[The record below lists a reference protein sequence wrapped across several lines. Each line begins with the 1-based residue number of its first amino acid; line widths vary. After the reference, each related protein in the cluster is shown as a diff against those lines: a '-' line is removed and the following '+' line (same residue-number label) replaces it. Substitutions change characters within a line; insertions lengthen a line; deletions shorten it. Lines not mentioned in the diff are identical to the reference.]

1 MQEQNYHK
9 QKIRLSTWSTLLQ
22 NTGRHRKYFI
32 MILACGMAMGFA
44 NVFASLVNMYIIDHF
59 LTTMQLQGF
68 VPIAILVVLVQLL
81 YALTAFGFGSGAGR
95 LEAHLTA
102 DVRFRCFKKLQ
113 TMSFSYFDKT
123 SVGHLL
129 SRLTND
135 VGRTME
141 TISWSSSGI
150 GFGIMSITASII
162 CMFLVNVKLAVILV
176 LAIPPLAVV
185 SVVFQKQI
193 LKHQRESRRLN
204 SMITSAFNEGITG
217 ASTTKVLVRETQNFR
232 EFTET
237 NNALKQ
243 ASYRAAAVS
252 ALYLPVASL
261 LISFA
266 TAVVL
271 YQGGVDV
278 LRSVLTIGQLNFFIS
293 VSSMMFEPI
302 RTFAGIFA
310 EFQSSQAAAERV
322 ADVLS
327 VQSDITDSDEITAV
341 YGDLFQPRRENWEPI
356 MGNVTFDHVTF
367 SYGDNTVLEDFCLD
381 VKAGET
387 IALVGETGSGKS
399 TIVNLVCRFYEPQK
413 GRILIDGKDARQRSQ
428 LWLQSSLG
436 YVLQA
441 PHLFSGS
448 IRENIRY
455 GRLEATEEEIR
466 AAAALVGA
474 DSFIEKL
481 EQGYDTQVGEGGG
494 LLSTGQKQLISFA
507 RAILADPRIFV
518 LDEAT
523 SSIDTESEMQIQAAI
538 ETLLASRTSFV
549 VAHRLSTIR
558 NADRI
563 LVIDGGRIVE
573 QGTHGEL
580 LKKQGRYYELYR
592 GHTQQDQ
599 LKESLQQLV

>member
-1 MQEQNYHK
+1 MQEQNYQA
-9 QKIRLSTWSTLLQ
+9 QKIKLSTWRQILQ
-22 NTGRHRKYFI
+22 GSGRHKKYFI
-32 MILACGMAMGFA
+32 MILAGGMAMGFA

-59 LTTMQLQGF
+59 LSSMQLQGF
-68 VPIAILVVLVQLL
+68 VPIAVLVVLVQLF

-102 DVRFRCFKKLQ
+102 DVRFRCFEKLQ
-113 TMSFSYFDKT
+113 TMSFSYFDQT

-135 VGRTME
+135 IGRTME
-141 TISWSSSGI
+141 TISWSSSGM
-150 GFGIMSITASII
+150 GFGVMSILASVV
-162 CMFLVNVKLAVILV
+162 CMFAVNVRLSVILV

-193 LKHQRESRRLN
+193 LKHQREARRIN
-204 SMITSAFNEGITG
+204 SMITAAFNEGITG
-217 ASTTKVLVRETQNFR
+217 AATTKSLVREKRNFA
-232 EFTET
+232 EFAKT
-237 NNALKQ
+237 NQDLKV
-243 ASYRAAAVS
+243 ASYRASAVS

-266 TAVVL
+266 TAAVL

-278 LRSVLTIGQLNFFIS
+278 LRGVLTIGQLNFFIS
-293 VSSMMFEPI
+293 VSGMMFEPI

-310 EFQSSQAAAERV
+310 DFQSSQAAAERV

-327 VQSDITDSDEITAV
+327 AQSDIVDSEEITAV
-341 YGDLFQPRRENWEPI
+341 YGDLFQPKAENWEPI
-356 MGNVTFDHVTF
+356 KGDVTFDHVTF
-367 SYGDNTVLEDFCLD
+367 SYGDHTVLEDFCLE
-381 VKAGET
+381 VKAGQT
-387 IALVGETGSGKS
+387 VALVGETGSGKS

-413 GRILIDGKDARQRSQ
+413 GRILIDGKDVRQRSQ

-441 PHLFSGS
+441 PHLFSGT

-455 GRLEATEEEIR
+455 GRLHASEEEIR

-474 DSFIEKL
+474 DQFIEQL
-481 EQGYDTQVGEGGG
+481 ELGYDTQVGEGGG

-523 SSIDTESEMQIQAAI
+523 SSIDTESEMQIQSAI

-563 LVIDGGRIVE
+563 LVIDGGKIVE
-573 QGTHGEL
+573 QGTHQEL
-580 LKKQGRYYELYR
+580 MKKQGRYYALYR
-592 GHTQQDQ
+592 GHARRDQ
-599 LKESLQQLV
+599 MEASLQQL